1 MISRLRSPRGSDT
14 RSELTG
20 VMVTARVV
28 NSACGVW
35 GGSPSGVRGGA
46 PRRNF
51 GLEWRVLN
59 ENRTGLAGR
68 CEKKLPKTT
77 LATPRDAKHHNVLSL
92 LTVLL
97 GLCRCFVAARLLRV
111 AVR

>member
-1 MISRLRSPRGSDT
+1 MPGVAT
-14 RSELTG
+14 TCAEVTG
-20 VMVTARVV
+20 VMARG
-28 NSACGVW
+28 GVW
-35 GGSPSGVRGGA
+35 GASPSGVRGGA

-59 ENRTGLAGR
+59 ENRTGLAGPR
-68 CEKKLPKTT
+68 VKKT
-77 LATPRDAKHHNVLSL
+77 AQNDARRAARRKASLVLSL